1 MASPQYYNIQNP
13 EEGAAFA
20 PYSGQTSMSAA
31 AANAATAAYAT
42 AVATGENANVH
53 GKPAA
58 ADPRVKEG
66 FDLEDLKNRLVDD
79 PKYDMSNN
87 LLNFP
92 QGHPLYVPQTLADTY
107 SSDSK
112 SLMDMEELVMG
123 FALLG
128 GVSILVVGLLLNQ
141 GIVGPTSAAASGS
154 ST

>member
-13 EEGAAFA
+13 EEGAAFS

-31 AANAATAAYAT
+31 AT
-42 AVATGENANVH
+42 AVSTGENANVR

-66 FDLEDLKNRLVDD
+66 FDVADLITNNPDAVNLVNA
-79 PKYDMSNN
+79 PKYDMSNK

-92 QGHPLYVPQTLADTY
+92 QGHPLYVPQTLTDTY

-141 GIVGPTSAAASGS
+141 GIVGPTSVAASGS
-154 ST
+154 SA

>member
-1 MASPQYYNIQNP
+1 MSSPQYYNIQNP
-13 EEGAAFA
+13 EEGAAFS

-31 AANAATAAYAT
+31 AT
-42 AVATGENANVH
+42 AVSTGKKANVH
-53 GKPAA
+53 GKPVAE
-58 ADPRVKEG
+58 PRIKEG
-66 FDLEDLKNRLVDD
+66 YALNDLKNTLVSD

-92 QGHPLYVPQTLADTY
+92 QGHPMYVPQTLADTY

-128 GVSILVVGLLLNQ
+128 GVSILVVGLLLSQ
-141 GIVGPTSAAASGS
+141 GIVGPTSAAAAGTSA
-154 ST
+154 